1 MRLVLGYVRVSS
13 IEQEQGFGP
22 EPQAERIKAYAA
34 SKELGQPELHFE
46 SKSGESIIH
55 RLELHTVLARAEAVM
70 EEGGEAHVIVPGLD
84 RLTRDLIDQ
93 ESIVLRCQQTGV
105 RLHSTLEAENDTL
118 DPAYAA
124 DPMRRAIRQ
133 FFGIIHQLDRAI
145 IQRRLDGGL
154 ARKAAA
160 GGFTGGRIPFGYR
173 SVDQEL
179 VVHPEEAAVV
189 RQLFAL
195 RARGIDLGTIAGVL
209 ANQYPQLCLGWTKQT
224 VSRALARKPLYL
236 QGVFKPRG
244 SDLEVQRP
252 DLVILDPGDVP
263 EPVDVTFD
271 WSKVPKTMRLCSLAV
286 LLKTSEKALQ
296 ALISENGLLVTY
308 KGSSPQVPQRTA
320 ERLHKLVRDRGQK

>member
-1 MRLVLGYVRVSS
+1 MRLTLGYVRVSS

-22 EPQAERIKAYAA
+22 EAQAERIKQYAA
-34 SKELGQPELHFE
+34 EKGLGLPELHFE
-46 SKSGESIIH
+46 SKSGESILN
-55 RLELHTVLARAEAVM
+55 RLELHLVLARAETVA

-93 ESIVLRCQQTGV
+93 ESIVTRCLDKGV

-118 DPAYAA
+118 DPAYSK
-124 DPMRRAIRQ
+124 DPMRTAIRQ

-173 SVDQEL
+173 SVDREL
-179 VVHPEEAAVV
+179 VVDPDTAPII
-189 RQLFAL
+189 RQMFAL
-195 RARGIDLGTIAGVL
+195 KVRGIDLGTIAGVL
-209 ANQYPQLCLGWTKQT
+209 ANQHPQFCGKWGKQT
-224 VSRALARKPLYL
+224 VSRALAREPLYR

-244 SDLEVQRP
+244 GELQVTRP
-252 DLVILDPGDVP
+252 DLVILEPDDAP
-263 EPVDVTFD
+263 EPVDASFD
-271 WSKVPKTMRLCSLAV
+271 WAKVPKTMRLSSLAV
-286 LLKTSEKALQ
+286 LLETTEETLK

-308 KGSSPQVPQRTA
+308 KGASPLVPRRTA
-320 ERLHKLVRDRGQK
+320 EKLHELVIGQK